1 MAGGGVMVGLAWE
14 KEGGT
19 GGPEDNLHSSSPNRG
34 SIALRPVVGDQRPD
48 RYHAALGG
56 KICPPIACVPARAG
70 GLNHSLRINP
80 VGQFARSNVLRG
92 ARFPFGPATGP
103 LKTWGLRSQVASPI
117 VAAGCL
123 AAPAVPAIEG
133 GLPSSVTVSVRIFFP
148 PQRAMQILRYR
159 DSAGNI
165 HLGARHAGGQATRLE
180 GELFGN
186 LRDTREPAQVA
197 KLLAPLQPADIVC
210 IGLNYRKHAEE
221 GGQPI
226 PEYPVVFMKTSSA
239 CQNPGDPIVLPR
251 RLRSDAVD
259 YECELAV
266 VIGKPCHNVSRAD
279 ALNYVLGY
287 TCANDVSARD
297 WQIKK
302 GGSQW
307 CRGKTFATFCPL
319 GPALVTADEIPNPN
333 VLGIKT
339 VLNGQTMQDWNTND
353 MIFDVPTLIEFL
365 SGSTLLS
372 PGTVILTGTPHG
384 VGGARKPP
392 VFLQPGD
399 TVTIEIE
406 KIGSLTNPVIEET
419 C

>member
-1 MAGGGVMVGLAWE
+1 M
-14 KEGGT
+14 
-19 GGPEDNLHSSSPNRG
+19 H
-34 SIALRPVVGDQRPD
+34 I
-48 RYHAALGG
+48 
-56 KICPPIACVPARAG
+56 I
-70 GLNHSLRINP
+70 
-80 VGQFARSNVLRG
+80 
-92 ARFPFGPATGP
+92 
-103 LKTWGLRSQVASPI
+103 
-117 VAAGCL
+117 
-123 AAPAVPAIEG
+123 
-133 GLPSSVTVSVRIFFP
+133 
-148 PQRAMQILRYR
+148 RYR
-159 DSAGNI
+159 DSSGNI

-180 GELFGN
+180 GELFGT

-210 IGLNYRKHAEE
+210 IGLNYRKHADE

-319 GPALVTADEIPNPN
+319 GPALVTADEIANPN
-333 VLGIKT
+333 ALGIKT

-399 TVTIEIE
+399 TVTIDIE
-406 KIGSLTNPVIEET
+406 KIGALTNPVIEEA